1 MKVRG
6 PAPTFVCEGCGITA
20 ECGWEERNWR
30 YHVAQ
35 RFCTRSCAQ
44 KFLAAGR
51 WAARTI
57 PVFNCERCGKETQRT
72 VQKSA
77 GKRKI
82 NYKQRFCTKRC
93 AQLGRVHDRDSKGW
107 THPRTGYRYKLRKGH
122 FVAEHREVMAK
133 IIGRPLLKG
142 ETVHHKNRI
151 RTDNRPE
158 NLELWS
164 HNHGPG
170 ARVADQI
177 AWAKDVLA
185 SYGELPLVAEY
196 IKPGSIGIGLALAHQ
211 M

>member
-1 MKVRG
+1 VG
-6 PAPTFVCEGCGITA
+6 DLAPVLVCKHCKEDFVPCQTGAGKYFMEQQFCSRECVYAWRRARPRRPSPVFECEKCGELT
-20 ECGWEERNWR
+20 
-30 YHVAQ
+30 
-35 RFCTRSCAQ
+35 
-44 KFLAAGR
+44 
-51 WAARTI
+51 ARTKHI
-57 PVFNCERCGKETQRT
+57 HKGKATH
-72 VQKSA
+72 
-77 GKRKI
+77 
-82 NYKQRFCTKRC
+82 NYKQRFCSKRC

-170 ARVADQI
+170 ARVEDQI

-185 SYGELPLVAEY
+185 SYGELPSVPVH
-196 IKPGSIGIGLALAHQ
+196 INPGTMGIGLALAHQ